1 MADCYPHVVM
11 IDDDEDDQYIYG
23 KNFRERDPQLIFSG
37 FTSGKD
43 IFLHYNQRNDFDR
56 KIPSIILLDLNIP
69 KDDGIDI
76 LLNLKQHPLLKD
88 VPVLVLTTSSSPLDI
103 QDCYEL
109 GVHSYFVK
117 PMTLQETKDL
127 IATIYDYWFNQNIIS
142 RLSVGAH

>member
-1 MADCYPHVVM
+1 MVSKMADWCPHIVM
-11 IDDDEDDQYIYG
+11 IDDDEDDQYIYR
-23 KNFRERDPQLIFSG
+23 KNFESCNENLIFNG
-37 FTSGKD
+37 FTSGAQV
-43 IFLHYNQRNDFDR
+43 FEHYSKGKGKVPTF
-56 KIPSIILLDLNIP
+56 ILLDLNIP

-76 LLNLKQHPLLKD
+76 LMSLKQHPVLKM

-127 IATIYDYWFNQNIIS
+127 IAAIYEYWFNQNFIP
-142 RLSVGAH
+142 RLNIG